1 MTAIRFTLNSRP
13 VEIEADDLKPLLTIL
28 RETLGKHGTK
38 PGCGEGRCGACTV
51 LVDGG
56 PVVSCLFPV
65 ALAEGREIRTV
76 EGLAGPGRP
85 LSPLQRAVLDHG
97 GLQCGA
103 CTPGVLMVLTA
114 LLEREQE
121 PTDHEVREALSGNIC
136 RCTGYTVIVN
146 AVLSLRAEYVRP

>member
-1 MTAIRFTLNSRP
+1 MTALRFTVNSLP
-13 VEIEADDLKPLLTIL
+13 VEIEADGMKPLLTIL

-51 LVDGG
+51 LVDGE

-65 ALAEGREIRTV
+65 VLAEGREIRTV
-76 EGLAGPGRP
+76 EGLARPGEA
-85 LSPLQRAVLDHG
+85 LNPLQQVLLDHG

-114 LLEREQE
+114 LLERVQE
-121 PTDHEVREALSGNIC
+121 PGEHDVREALSGNIC
-136 RCTGYTVIVN
+136 RCTGYTAIVN
-146 AVLSLRAEYVRP
+146 AVLSLPAGGVLS

>member
-13 VEIEADDLKPLLTIL
+13 VEIEADGMNPLLTIL

-51 LVDGG
+51 LVDRE

-85 LSPLQRAVLDHG
+85 LNPLQEALLDHG

-114 LLEREQE
+114 FLEREQE
-121 PTDHEVREALSGNIC
+121 PTEHKVREALSGNIC
-136 RCTGYTVIVN
+136 RCTGYTGIVN
-146 AVLSLRAEYVRP
+146 AVLSLPAGGVLP

>member
-1 MTAIRFTLNSRP
+1 MNAIRFTLNSRP
-13 VEIEADDLKPLLTIL
+13 VEIEADGMKPLLTVL

-51 LVDGG
+51 LIDRE

-65 ALAEGREIRTV
+65 ALAEGREVLTV
-76 EGLAGPGRP
+76 EGLARPGGP
-85 LSPLQRAVLDHG
+85 LTLLQQALLDHG

-114 LLEREQE
+114 LLEHEHE
-121 PTDHEVREALSGNIC
+121 PTEHEVRDALSGNVC
-136 RCTGYTVIVN
+136 RCTGYTGIVN
-146 AVLSLRAEYVRP
+146 AVLSLPDRGVLT